1 MGKEIAMS
9 ETKNKY
15 LVKLIPLGK
24 FFFGGD
30 MTFQSDS
37 LKGNE
42 VTNYASYIIHSFK
55 MPQQTSLLGMLRFL
69 LLSNN
74 DQLFDS
80 KENHIKK
87 GVVNEVMAWI
97 GEKSFN
103 VKSDHI
109 EANFGKIDR
118 LGPCFLY
125 NQKECKA
132 YFKEG
137 YDADLDVDFSKSICA
152 NINQVKME
160 IPQIRMRKNKSPN
173 YSGKE
178 QLGTYYITPD
188 GTDRKK
194 EEDLFKKDSRIGID
208 KDYEGKVKNAAF
220 YKQISYRLER
230 DFCFAFEV
238 EAKADLTVYSGTF
251 VKLGADDSNFLFKAE
266 LSDGQCGFLPH
277 EADSLRVVLLSDS
290 YLPLFVEKEKKTM
303 EYVRYAITRVRP
315 FRFLSSSNSI
325 EARDYNVKYK
335 SLRSFE
341 RYDLYESGSV
351 FYFDN
356 STKMDEFCKALDSCK
371 EFVQVGYNKYCK
383 IKQK

>member
-30 MTFQSDS
+30 MTFHSES
-37 LKGNE
+37 LNKKE
-42 VTNYASYIIHSFK
+42 VANYASYIIHSFK

-74 DQLFDS
+74 DRLFDS
-80 KENHIKK
+80 KENHIKD
-87 GVVNEVMAWI
+87 GVKEDVVAWI
-97 GEKSFN
+97 GEKSFE
-103 VKSDHI
+103 VKSGHK
-109 EANFGKIDR
+109 EAKFGKIDR

-125 NQKECKA
+125 DQKECKA

-137 YDADLDVDFSKSICA
+137 YDADLDVDFGKSISA
-152 NINQVKME
+152 NINQVKMD
-160 IPQIRMRKNKSPN
+160 IPQMRMKKNVELC

-178 QLGTYYITPD
+178 VLDTYYITPD

-194 EEDLFKKDSRIGID
+194 EEDLFEKDSRIGID

-220 YKQISYRLER
+220 YKQISYRL
-230 DFCFAFEV
+230 DTNFCFAFEV
-238 EAKADLTVYSGTF
+238 EAKVDMTAYSGTL
-251 VKLGADDSNFLFKAE
+251 VKLGADDSNFLFEAK
-266 LSDGQCGFLPH
+266 LSDSLCGYLPR
-277 EADSLRVVLLSDS
+277 EEDSLRVVLLSDS
-290 YLPLFVEKEKKTM
+290 YLPLPAEGGDKPM
-303 EYVRYAITRVRP
+303 DYVRYAITRVRP
-315 FRFLSSSNSI
+315 FRFLNSSNSVN
-325 EARDYNVKYK
+325 ARDYNVKYK
-335 SLRSFE
+335 SLRSSE

-351 FYFDN
+351 FYFEDLE
-356 STKMDEFCKALDSCK
+356 KMSKFCEVLDSCK
-371 EFVQVGYNKYCK
+371 EFVQIGYNKYCK

>member
-74 DQLFDS
+74 DRLFDR
-80 KENHIKK
+80 KENCIKK
-87 GVVNEVMAWI
+87 GVGKEIVDWI
-97 GEKSFN
+97 GEKSFE
-103 VKSDHI
+103 VKSNHE
-109 EANFGKIDR
+109 EAEFGMIDR

-125 NQKECKA
+125 NKKECKA
-132 YFKEG
+132 YFKDV
-137 YDADLDVDFSKSICA
+137 YDADLDVDFEKSICA

-160 IPQIRMRKNKSPN
+160 IPQIKMKKNKSLY

-178 QLGTYYITPD
+178 QLDTYYITLD

-194 EEDLFKKDSRIGID
+194 EMDIFKKDSRIGID

-238 EAKADLTVYSGTF
+238 EAKVDLTAYSGTL
-251 VKLGADDSNFLFKAE
+251 VKLGADNSNFLFEAE
-266 LSDGQCGFLPH
+266 LFDSQCGYPLY
-277 EADSLRVVLLSDS
+277 EEDSLRVVLLSDS
-290 YLPLFVEKEKKTM
+290 YLPLFMKRGTKLM
-303 EYVRYAITRVRP
+303 DYVRYAITRIRP
-315 FRFLSSSNSI
+315 FRFLSSSNSAN
-325 EARDYNVKYK
+325 ARDYNVKYK
-335 SLRSFE
+335 SLRSPV

-351 FYFDN
+351 FYFEN

-371 EFVQVGYNKYCK
+371 EFVQIGYNKYCR